1 MKIEKNRT
9 LYKVKDDEKLV
20 GIFTVPDDIH
30 GAEQYS
36 IEEISVWH
44 IEGSPVRGDDV
55 YVATGTSSLLI
66 NNGELFS
73 SEFIEYEPVWG
84 TNPQSAL
91 AGLFKGRCQVEVSK
105 LVRLQLNKIWGK
117 RPQGKN
123 LISTYPFDGL
133 VDNMEED
140 GILHES
146 DISTDF
152 YGEYLEEKKQE
163 AAREAKYNSVEVETV
178 VGKMMEIEVNRIKA
192 RGATV
197 SCGFAYDNRIGDLKR
212 KVVGRFTMEELRILA
227 KLFSEGDP
235 EEVLNRQYEGEERDM
250 IEWIR
255 PRIPKLPTR
264 NSKRLKEFLE

>member
-1 MKIEKNRT
+1 MRIEKNRT
-9 LYKVKDDEKLV
+9 LYKVKDGAKMV
-20 GIFTVPDDIH
+20 GIFTSPDEIP
-30 GAEQYS
+30 GAEQYT
-36 IEEISVWH
+36 IEGISVWN

-55 YVATGTSSLLI
+55 YGATGTRTLLI
-66 NNGELFS
+66 NNGESFS
-73 SEFIEYEPVWG
+73 SELIEYEPAWG

-91 AGLFKGRCQVEVSK
+91 AGLFKGRSKVEVSK
-105 LVRLQLNKIWGK
+105 LIRFELNKIWDK
-117 RPQGKN
+117 KPQGKN

-133 VDNMEED
+133 VSDMEED

-146 DISTDF
+146 DIPMDF
-152 YGEYLEEKKQE
+152 YKEYLEEKKRT